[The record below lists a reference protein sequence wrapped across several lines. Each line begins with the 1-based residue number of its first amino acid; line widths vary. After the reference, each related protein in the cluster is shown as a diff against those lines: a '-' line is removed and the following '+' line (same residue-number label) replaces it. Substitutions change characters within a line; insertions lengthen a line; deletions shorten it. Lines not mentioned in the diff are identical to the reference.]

1 MKNFSDSP
9 ETALCPANRGKPS
22 RLLIAAI
29 AIAGFGMFRAPPLQA
44 EDLGRLFLT
53 PEQRAEL
60 ERLRNG
66 IVETPPVVVPPPVVE
81 QPPAVV
87 QSDLPPPVPEL
98 GAEHI
103 LPIAPPP
110 AVPPITVNGV
120 VLRSNGQGTAWVNG
134 QNTSDGDFSAD
145 NIRVERPRSKVVQLR
160 TPENLPDVR
169 LKPGQTYNPA
179 TNTIVE
185 PYDVTN

>member
-1 MKNFSDSP
+1 MTNHSTPPNTGFRPRPRKYRFLVPTIASAIFSIGM
-9 ETALCPANRGKPS
+9 LCVT
-22 RLLIAAI
+22 
-29 AIAGFGMFRAPPLQA
+29 PLQA
-44 EDLGRLFLT
+44 EELGRLFLT

-66 IVETPPVVVPPPVVE
+66 IVETPVVE
-81 QPPAVV
+81 PPPAVV
-87 QSDLPPPVPEL
+87 QGELPPPVPEL

-103 LPIAPPP
+103 LPEAPPP
-110 AVPPITVNGV
+110 TVPPITVNGV

-134 QNTSDGDFSAD
+134 ENTYDGDFSAD
-145 NIRVERPRSKVVQLR
+145 NIRVGRPQSKFVQIR

-179 TNTIVE
+179 SNTIVE
-185 PYDVTN
+185 PYDHSN